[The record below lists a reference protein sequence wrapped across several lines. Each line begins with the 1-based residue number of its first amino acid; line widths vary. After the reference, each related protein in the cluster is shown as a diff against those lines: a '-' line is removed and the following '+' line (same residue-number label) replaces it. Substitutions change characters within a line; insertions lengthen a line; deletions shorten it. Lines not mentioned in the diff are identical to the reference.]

1 MSSLSE
7 KGRYQK
13 EKNWSLFW
21 STFSGEITRDGRE
34 TLLFDISINKRVATS
49 RPNGIVKN
57 AWRARR
63 LGEKGKRERDV
74 LKEGTHMAV
83 DVDDH
88 GPVDDERPFSLVVVA
103 QRIRQ

>member
-1 MSSLSE
+1 MKKDDTKKKKTGPYFGRLSPE
-7 KGRYQK
+7 K
-13 EKNWSLFW
+13 L
-21 STFSGEITRDGRE
+21 RE
-34 TLLFDISINKRVATS
+34 TAARLFFDISINKRVATS